1 LRPRDSPDRCA
12 NGASIVRSVASICF
26 RVFQPLL
33 IDQILEEPDEFG
45 HIRWTKSNFQL
56 FVDPEITYE
65 QA

>member
-1 LRPRDSPDRCA
+1 M
-12 NGASIVRSVASICF
+12 VRSAASICF

-33 IDQILEEPDEFG
+33 ISQILEEADEFG

-65 QA
+65 

>member
-1 LRPRDSPDRCA
+1 M
-12 NGASIVRSVASICF
+12 VRSVASICS

-33 IDQILEEPDEFG
+33 IDQILKEADEFG
-45 HIRWTKSNFQL
+45 HIRWTKGNFQL